1 MNAQKTE
8 FPPGG
13 KLGYR
18 DSERERTPQTSA
30 SPAKIGAFA
39 ITNFASIGGLNVE
52 LANQA
57 QQKLSSLSSVGFR
70 TGQQKGLADPGNT
83 LSFAFSD

>member
-1 MNAQKTE
+1 VNAQKTE

-30 SPAKIGAFA
+30 SPAKNRGIKH
-39 ITNFASIGGLNVE
+39 TNFASIGGLNVE
-52 LANQA
+52 PANQA

-70 TGQQKGLADPGNT
+70 TGQQKGFADPGNT